1 MARLAK
7 RKIADRLPIFV
18 GISII
23 LSPFIVIAILNFVP
37 VTEQIEQ
44 VNGVISSDVGP
55 QTLRAE
61 RQFLVKKN
69 STHVNQRVKKG
80 DLLIEFDDQD
90 TQRALQMKKLGIEK
104 LTFQIK
110 TLRLQRVLLD
120 ENIELLNDI
129 HTQKSQKNVLIAAQ
143 QGSQKKLLDQQKAL
157 SAKAVNTAK
166 KLSRS
171 LVDAGNNSISELR
184 KLEIM
189 RSTNSTIGELQ
200 SLEQKLSEQPILN
213 ALKDIDA
220 SIELSTIREKIVS
233 SKFELNEIDSEINT
247 AEQRIKEEQLAY
259 ENLANELSKY
269 SIKAPIE
276 GTVAH
281 ISDNVNKSNFINKDE
296 VILMISP
303 IVEPKLKAQ
312 LALTDEQ
319 FKDAKVQQNVNLEI
333 WAWNHFKHGVVT
345 GKVIAISPEK
355 VTSELLKKPA
365 YIADVEILET
375 PKDYYTLKRG
385 FSLKANIDIGT
396 ISLLDYLLKKF
407 NLERQA

>member
-1 MARLAK
+1 MTRLRT
-7 RKIADRLPIFV
+7 RKIADNLPIFI

-23 LSPFIVIAILNFVP
+23 LSPVIVITLLNFVP
-37 VTEQIEQ
+37 VTEQIEKVQ
-44 VNGVISSDVGP
+44 GVISSDVGP

-61 RQFLVKKN
+61 RQFLVKRN
-69 STHVNQRVKKG
+69 NIRVNQKVVRG

-90 TQRALQMKKLGIEK
+90 TQRTLEMKRLGMEK
-104 LTFQIK
+104 LTFQVR
-110 TLRLQRVLLD
+110 TLESQRALLI
-120 ENIELLNDI
+120 ENIELLTDI
-129 HTQKSQKNVLIAAQ
+129 HTQKSQKKVLVAAQ

-157 SAKAVNTAK
+157 SSKAVTTAK

-171 LVDAGNNSISELR
+171 LVDAGNQSISELR

-220 SIELSTIREKIVS
+220 SIELSTIREKVVS
-233 SKFELNEIDSEINT
+233 SKFELNEIESELND
-247 AEQRIKEEQLAY
+247 ANQRIKEEQLAY
-259 ENLANELSKY
+259 DNLENELSKY
-269 SIKAPIE
+269 SIRAPIN

-281 ISDNVNKSNFINKDE
+281 VSENLNKSNYINKDE
-296 VILMISP
+296 VIFMISP
-303 IVEPKLKAQ
+303 LVEPKLKAQ

-319 FKDAKVQQNVNLEI
+319 YKDARVEQQVNLEI

-345 GKVIAISPEK
+345 GKLVAISPEK
-355 VTSELLKKPA
+355 VTSELLKTPS

-375 PKDYYTLKRG
+375 PKNYYTIKRG

-407 NLERQA
+407 NLEKKV